1 MKASL
6 VKKKLL
12 PQFCFDGKFCSKKN
26 EFTVVVLTNFTIVTH
41 LQVYHTPMRNLKK
54 DYLLLYEK
62 VYIEYFEKTRLVK
75 KLRSK
80 LLHRHDLT
88 RIYVDFKQ

>member
-1 MKASL
+1 
-6 VKKKLL
+6 
-12 PQFCFDGKFCSKKN
+12 
-26 EFTVVVLTNFTIVTH
+26 
-41 LQVYHTPMRNLKK
+41 MRNLKK